1 VDPVVAA
8 AACVTALQTLASRE
22 ADPATE
28 GVVVS
33 VTRLSTPR
41 ESTALNVMPD
51 EVELGGTIRAFTV
64 EAFERMQRRVY
75 EVIRAQ
81 AQLHNCNATVDADG
95 RIPYP
100 PVVNEA
106 TLVDVGLRLAAQLNG
121 AADAVQTQ
129 AAPIMVSHF
138 IYQQPTELASWPAD
152 EQRLALTAPHS
163 IDSACAPIPY
173 PYPRHRSLMRS
184 RARLR
189 VATAAASGGSP
200 PSTAAVTAC
209 SHVVARLQP
218 QGAEDFAFYAQQ
230 APSAFFFVRGH
241 PPSRTLPC
249 MHRACT
255 LHHSA

>member
-1 VDPVVAA
+1 MLNLSPYPRGEKIALYDTPAPYSSINRACSDTPRAQLVDPVVAA

-64 EAFERMQRRVY
+64 AAFERMQRRVY

-81 AQLHNCNATVDADG
+81 AQLHHCNATVDADG

-106 TLVDVGLRLAAQLNG
+106 RLVDVGLRLAAQLND

-129 AAPIMVSHF
+129 AAPIMVRQF
-138 IYQQPTELASWPAD
+138 INQQPTELASWPAD
-152 EQRLALTAPHS
+152 EQSYVLTQPHS

-173 PYPRHRSLMRS
+173 
-184 RARLR
+184 
-189 VATAAASGGSP
+189 ASP
-200 PSTAAVTAC
+200 
-209 SHVVARLQP
+209 
-218 QGAEDFAFYAQQ
+218 
-230 APSAFFFVRGH
+230 APSLAHALSGKTSGRCNCSVWKQQ
-241 PPSRTLPC
+241 
-249 MHRACT
+249 
-255 LHHSA
+255 